1 MLYNIF
7 QHPDLA
13 CRQTTCHLSGQAP
26 RMTRSNTKAGTL
38 YVTFIMFAV
47 VRSQLN
53 NDNVV
58 NAMKKSRPLVP
69 FPWTDVPLSLIPKST
84 TQHEAHEPYANIAG
98 YRTQGGRYVL
108 PGLGLTHLNE
118 AAEYQSSSRKGEFEW
133 ASCQGFAGRRAARA
147 HP

>member
-1 MLYNIF
+1 
-7 QHPDLA
+7 
-13 CRQTTCHLSGQAP
+13 
-26 RMTRSNTKAGTL
+26 
-38 YVTFIMFAV
+38 MFAV

-69 FPWTDVPLSLIPKST
+69 FPLGRHATLHYTEGT
-84 TQHEAHEPYANIAG
+84 TQHEAHEPYANVAG

-108 PGLGLTHLNE
+108 LWLGLIQLNE
-118 AAEYQSSSRKGEFEW
+118 ATEYQSSNRKGEFEW
-133 ASCQGFAGRRAARA
+133 ASCQGLTGRRASRA